1 MNLGFDHGAP
11 AGSVS
16 PDIPGGLG
24 KGATV
29 TLGIGESLTV
39 TAIVDVAPEVD
50 IIDATEYSPL
60 YDRESGASLR
70 RGPLIKLTVLH
81 DIDDPTQ
88 RRVIEMF
95 QSGEIADWRLWLPGG
110 QWFLFPAFVWSMRI
124 EPPKDNYITTQF
136 TLHPIGEFEIYG

>member
-16 PDIPGGLG
+16 PDIPGGMG
-24 KGATV
+24 KGAKV

-70 RGPLIKLTVLH
+70 RGGLVKLTCYHEVS
-81 DIDDPTQ
+81 DPTY
-88 RRVIEMF
+88 RRMIEIF
-95 QSGEIADWRLWLPGG
+95 ESCEIETFRLWLPGG
-110 QWFLFPAFVWSMRI
+110 QWFRFPAFVYSHRLDKPI
-124 EPPKDNYITTQF
+124 DNYVQSQF
-136 TLHPIGEFEIYG
+136 SLQPTGEFEIYG